1 MTLLAAAFAAGAAL
15 LQLQPELPPLIWALA
30 LVPLAFPAL
39 RWRAMAAVAACVAG
53 FFWAAACAHW
63 RMAEWL
69 PHELEGRDIAVVG
82 VVSSLPAIGERGV
95 RFELD
100 VEDGAGVPRRILL
113 SWYRSAQQEEGAAAL
128 AASVHPG
135 ERWAFTVRLRR
146 PHGLVNPNGF
156 DYEAWL
162 LERGIGAT
170 GYVRNRPEP
179 RRLGLRGS
187 PFDRIERAREAVRE
201 RFSAVLGATPAAGI
215 LAALAVGDQRAIS
228 REEWQLFNRTGVTHL
243 MSISGLHVTL
253 VSGLAAWLVA
263 SGWRRV
269 PWLVLRLPARKAA
282 AAAAIAAA
290 LGYTLMAGFGVP
302 AQRTFWMV
310 TVVAAALWFGRVSS
324 PWRTLALAL
333 APIVVMDPWAPLS
346 AGLWL
351 SFGAVLLIFYAA
363 AGWTGAGR
371 KAVQWGRIQWA
382 ITIGLAPAALLLFG
396 QLSVAGPLANA
407 FAIPLVSVIITP
419 LALIAAVVPAD
430 GILDVCAVLVEG
442 LLQFL
447 EWCAALPAALWQQ
460 HVPPLWTVVAALGG
474 AAWMLAP
481 RGVPWRASGAALMA
495 PAFCVALPQPAA
507 GEAWITTFDVGQ
519 GLAVL
524 VRTQGRALLYDAG
537 PAYGTES
544 DSGARVVVPAL
555 RGAGLS
561 RLDLVVLSHED
572 TDHMGG
578 ALSVLETFEVG
589 ALASSLAAAHPING
603 LAPAAHACAQGQR
616 WEWDGVR
623 FEFLHPP
630 AGRAAA
636 RRNDR
641 SCVLRVAAGGRSML
655 LTGDIERAAEMDL
668 VKMPIRSEVLLVPHH
683 GSRTSS
689 SREFIAAVAPAVA
702 IVPVGYRSR
711 FGHPSAEVLER
722 YRARGTRVLRT
733 DLDGAITLRM
743 GDTLTLETE
752 RQRRQRYWLQS
763 SGEGT
768 SLVQRRP

>member
-15 LQLQPELPPLIWALA
+15 LQLQASLPPLMWAWAIVPVAIPAFRYRWLA
-30 LVPLAFPAL
+30 IP
-39 RWRAMAAVAACVAG
+39 AACAAG

-69 PHELEGRDIAVVG
+69 PHELEGRDIAIVG
-82 VVSSLPAIGERGV
+82 VVSSLPALGERGV

-100 VEDGAGVPRRILL
+100 VEDGAGAPRKVLL
-113 SWYRSAQQEEGAAAL
+113 SWYRSAWQDEGAASL
-128 AASVHPG
+128 QTTVHPG

-146 PHGLVNPNGF
+146 PHGLVNPHGF

-170 GYVRNRPEP
+170 GYVRQRPEP
-179 RRLGLRGS
+179 RRLGARHS
-187 PFDRIERAREAVRE
+187 FFDRIEQAREAVRD

-215 LAALAVGDQRAIS
+215 LSALAVGDQRAIS

-269 PWLVLRLPARKAA
+269 PWLVLRLPARKSA
-282 AAAAIAAA
+282 AAAAIVAA
-290 LGYTLMAGFGVP
+290 LGYTLIAGFGVP

-310 TVVAAALWFGRVSS
+310 SVVALALWFGRVSS

-333 APIVVMDPWAPLS
+333 AAVVLMDPWAPLS

-363 AGWTGAGR
+363 AGWTEPGT
-371 KAVQWGRIQWA
+371 KIMQWGRIQWA

-396 QLSVAGPLANA
+396 QLSMAGPLANA
-407 FAIPLVSVIITP
+407 LAIPLVSVVITP
-419 LALIAAVVPAD
+419 LALAAAVVPVDA
-430 GILDVCAVLVEG
+430 LLEACAFLVQW
-442 LLQFL
+442 LLEFL
-447 EWCAALPAALWQQ
+447 EWCASLPVALWQQ
-460 HVPPLWTVVAALGG
+460 HVPPLWTVLAALAG
-474 AAWMLAP
+474 AAWILAP
-481 RGVPWRASGAALMA
+481 RGIPGRAAGAALMA
-495 PAFCVALPQPAA
+495 PAFCLAPPQPAQ

-524 VRTQGRALLYDAG
+524 VRTQSRALLYDAG

-555 RGAGLS
+555 RGEGIP
-561 RLDLVVLSHED
+561 RLDLVVLSHQD
-572 TDHMGG
+572 SDHVGG

-589 ALASSLAAAHPING
+589 ALASSLGDAHPLNG
-603 LAPAAHACAQGQR
+603 LAPSTRMCARGER

-623 FEFLHPP
+623 FEFLHPV
-630 AGRAAA
+630 AGRVAA

-641 SCVLRVAAGGRSML
+641 SCVLRVMAGGRSML
-655 LTGDIERAAEMDL
+655 LTGDIERSAEL
-668 VKMPIRSEVLLVPHH
+668 ELALREVKSDILLVPHH

-689 SREFIAAVAPAVA
+689 SPQFIAAVAPGVA

-711 FGHPSAEVLER
+711 FGHPSGEVLAR
-722 YRARGTRVLRT
+722 YRDAGVRVLRT
-733 DLDGAITLRM
+733 DLDGAIAVHLSSEITLQS
-743 GDTLTLETE
+743 E
-752 RQRRQRYWLQS
+752 RLRRARYWLQ
-763 SGEGT
+763 
-768 SLVQRRP
+768 